1 MANSLEVLVRLSWNF
16 MIMILSGLLLLLSLS
31 FIFYLFFFFVRQCF
45 IFSFWFFQ
53 NIVLLSSLF
62 YFYFWVESQFCFFH
76 QERFIKLLGLPK
88 LEYLTFTQFTG
99 SKSNRYFM
107 IKGVVLFVVVVLIY
121 PINNQ
126 KMVKIK
132 KSLFDNEQKS
142 WLLAMPWGVKIAA
155 HKFVYQLGHAYC
167 QFF

>member
-1 MANSLEVLVRLSWNF
+1 
-16 MIMILSGLLLLLSLS
+16 
-31 FIFYLFFFFVRQCF
+31 
-45 IFSFWFFQ
+45 
-53 NIVLLSSLF
+53 
-62 YFYFWVESQFCFFH
+62 
-76 QERFIKLLGLPK
+76 
-88 LEYLTFTQFTG
+88 
-99 SKSNRYFM
+99 M